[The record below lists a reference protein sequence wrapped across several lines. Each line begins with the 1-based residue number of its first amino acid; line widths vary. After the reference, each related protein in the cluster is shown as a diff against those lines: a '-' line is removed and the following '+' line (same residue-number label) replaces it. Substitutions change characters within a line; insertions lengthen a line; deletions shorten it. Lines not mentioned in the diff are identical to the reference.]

1 MVQIIAFANQKGGVG
16 KTTTAI
22 NIGASL
28 ATIKKRVL
36 LVDLDPQGNAGTGL
50 GFVRAAHPQSVYGV
64 IMGTASAA
72 DNILST
78 AVPGLHIMPSSM
90 SLAGAE
96 VDLLDMEKEM
106 LGLYISGHPLDE
118 YKEYIFKNSTATT
131 IEINSSAQLENEEE
145 RNTNYD
151 EKVVTICGIFKRGK
165 LLITKSRKN
174 MMFAELE
181 DLYGT
186 IELVLFPNIFEKYE
200 RVLLDDCI
208 IKVTGKVSFKEDEK
222 AKILVSNLVLIDNEI
237 KNKKDT
243 DTIKIK
249 EDKKI
254 YIRIPKDKFELED
267 RVIGYIKE
275 LSREYHGDLPVYI
288 FYDGTNKLR
297 LLNKINYL
305 QDNNIVVEKLELA
318 FGKENVKIK

>member
-1 MVQIIAFANQKGGVG
+1 MI
-16 KTTTAI
+16 
-22 NIGASL
+22 SL
-28 ATIKKRVL
+28 K
-36 LVDLDPQGNAGTGL
+36 Q
-50 GFVRAAHPQSVYGV
+50 
-64 IMGTASAA
+64 
-72 DNILST
+72 
-78 AVPGLHIMPSSM
+78 
-90 SLAGAE
+90 
-96 VDLLDMEKEM
+96 
-106 LGLYISGHPLDE
+106 
-118 YKEYIFKNSTATT
+118 
-131 IEINSSAQLENEEE
+131 EITL
-145 RNTNYD
+145 
-151 EKVVTICGIFKRGK
+151 FLK

-186 IELVLFPNIFEKYE
+186 IELVLFPNIFEKYD